1 MVAAMDAM
9 DCQVLVGSAMAMAL
23 VWMARRM
30 AARMRMHQQEGLN
43 R

>member
-9 DCQVLVGSAMAMAL
+9 DCQVLLESAMALA
-23 VWMARRM
+23 WMARRM
-30 AARMRMHQQEGLN
+30 ATRMRMHQQEGLN